1 MARNRGMYVDYG
13 GRRGRRRRRG
23 PSLGTV
29 CGILIVLILA
39 VIFGVL
45 AYKVS
50 KQNINDLPGVPTATP
65 VPGTP
70 TPAPTPTPTLTPTP
84 TPSPTPTNTPTP
96 VPTSPETGLPCTP
109 TPTPSPTPSP
119 TPAWDHEYL
128 VGWTDTRE
136 KVNVKGAYVGLNLN
150 TSKNVEKW
158 LEMAKKTELNA
169 IVIDVK
175 ADTGKVTYQMDN
187 TKIQELGICI
197 SQYSDMKG
205 LLKTLKENGIYTI
218 ARVVCFKDDV
228 IDDIHPEYML
238 YNKDGS
244 MYVDGDGYK
253 WMNPYNRD
261 TWEYI
266 VDISEQAALD
276 GFDEICFDYI
286 RFSTSRLIS
295 KKLDSGADDYNFEY
309 RVELG
314 YDSDEL
320 NTRQIITAFTKYAC
334 NRLKPLGVYVSASVY
349 GMAIRN
355 GEDSARIGQDYVEM
369 SRYLDYICPMV
380 YPDHY
385 ANGFAGFDKPKNYPY
400 GLVYNEMK
408 KSVQTLS
415 VLPLQQDTYAECRPW
430 LAGFGYE
437 ASQIRE
443 EIQATYDNGYTS
455 WFLWNSSAK
464 YVDGS
469 FLATH

>member
-13 GRRGRRRRRG
+13 VRRGRRRRRG

-39 VIFGVL
+39 VVFGVL

-50 KQNINDLPGVPTATP
+50 RKNINELPGVPTATP

-70 TPAPTPTPTLTPTP
+70 TPVPTP
-84 TPSPTPTNTPTP
+84 TPSPTPTITPTPTPTNTPTP
-96 VPTSPETGLPCTP
+96 LPTSPETGLPCTP
-109 TPTPSPTPSP
+109 TPTP

-128 VGWTDTRE
+128 VGWTDTRT
-136 KVNVKGAYVGLNLN
+136 KVNVKGIYTAFNLSK
-150 TSKNVEKW
+150 SKNAEDV
-158 LEMAKKTELNA
+158 LELANKTEMNA
-169 IVIDVK
+169 VVIDIK
-175 ADTGKVTYQMDN
+175 ADSGKVTYHMEN
-187 TKIQELGICI
+187 EKIKELGICFG
-197 SQYSDMKG
+197 QFTDMKG
-205 LLKTLKENGIYTI
+205 LLKTLKDNGIYTI
-218 ARVVCFKDDV
+218 ARIVCFKDKT
-228 IDDIHPEYML
+228 IGEIYPEYML

-244 MYVDGDGYK
+244 LFVDRDGET

-261 TWEYI
+261 TWTHI
-266 VDISEQAALD
+266 VDIAEQAALD

-295 KKLDSGADDYNFEY
+295 QKLDTGKYDYNFEY
-309 RVELG
+309 NVEFG

-320 NTRQIITAFTKYAC
+320 NPRQIITAFTKYAC

-385 ANGFAGFDKPKNYPY
+385 GKGFGGFDNPKKHPY
-400 GLVYNEMK
+400 ELVYGELK
-408 KSVQTLS
+408 KSVENLS
-415 VLPLQQDTYAECRPW
+415 VLSAQQDTYAECRPW

-437 ASQIRE
+437 GKQIRE
-443 EIQATYDNGYTS
+443 EIQGAYDNGYTS
-455 WFLWNSSAK
+455 WFLWNSGGK
-464 YVDGS
+464 YPDGS
-469 FLATH
+469 FLDSH